1 MRKEQIKGKAKENYE
16 ERLER
21 GTKEDTN
28 KRLRDRGMMEMTR
41 QRTDC

>member
-1 MRKEQIKGKAKENYE
+1 MREEQIKGKAKGNYE

-28 KRLRDRGMMEMTR
+28 KRLRDRRMMEMTR